1 MPKQKKSVHHYL
13 TKKKILKKKSSRRL
27 ARGFFIVVAALCTGS
42 LAVALAATN
51 PTKISLYAKT
61 EINRPGIRLAG
72 DPTPAPTPAPPPD
85 GTPDQVGTASWYALG
100 LPSPDSLT
108 CASTHF
114 GRGTYLDVKN
124 LRNGKHVTCL
134 VNDYGPE
141 AWTNRAVDLSRGSF
155 RVIDSLGTGTTHV
168 EIRVVSRPLGINI
181 DASNLLSTLMGYNLC
196 SQTYTVQYCEINK
209 QSTQVFK

>member
-1 MPKQKKSVHHYL
+1 MKTKKSLHHTL
-13 TKKKILKKKSSRRL
+13 TKKKILKRKSSRRL

-42 LAVALAATN
+42 LAVALAATK
-51 PTKISLYAKT
+51 PSSASLYVQTDAH
-61 EINRPGIRLAG
+61 RPGYRLAG
-72 DPTPAPTPAPPPD
+72 DPTPVPPNPE

-141 AWTNRAVDLSRGSF
+141 AWTNRAIDLSRGSF
-155 RVIDSLGTGTTHV
+155 RVIDSLSSGTTKV
-168 EIRVVSRPLGINI
+168 EIRVVSRPTGLNINAAQLLG
-181 DASNLLSTLMGYNLC
+181 TLMGYNLC
-196 SQTYTVQYCEINK
+196 SQTNTMQFCEINK
-209 QSTQVFK
+209 QSSLQLK